1 MYISPASLPGTV
13 AELRSGQ
20 LDLLKYVNEICDRIE
35 VIEPHIQALIPEPDR
50 RSRLLKEA
58 EALQNMYPDSN
69 KRPPLYGVLVGVK
82 DIFRTKGF
90 PTRAGAQLP
99 PELFEGPEAE
109 CVKRLREAGAL
120 ILGKTVTTEFA
131 FFAPGPTRNPYNP
144 EHTPGG
150 SSSGSA
156 AAVAAGFCPLALGT
170 QTIGSVIR
178 PAAFCGIVGFK
189 PSYDRIPSEGLIYF
203 SPSLDHVGLFTQDV
217 EGMNLAASILCYDW
231 EPAAP
236 GEEIAKLP
244 VLGVPE
250 GSYLAQASE
259 EGLKA
264 FEAQLKMLVKGGY
277 EIKRVPAFENI
288 KEINL
293 LHRRMAFAELAQIHE
308 EWFARYE
315 DLYRP
320 QTKDA
325 ILTGKEV
332 EEEELKRAR
341 AGRLA
346 LREELE
352 ALMAEHGIDLW
363 LSPAAVGSAP
373 QGISATGDPIMNL
386 PWTYAGMPTIT
397 LPAGMSESNLP
408 LGLQF
413 TAPFMADERLLEWAK
428 GVEMVLR
435 RL

>member
-1 MYISPASLPGTV
+1 MYISPVTLAGTA
-13 AELRSGQ
+13 AELRSGR
-20 LDLLKYVNEICDRIE
+20 LDLLKYVNEICDYIE
-35 VIEPHIQALIPEPDR
+35 EVEPHIQALLPEPDR
-50 RSRLLKEA
+50 RGRLLKEA
-58 EALQNMYPDSN
+58 EALREKFPEYNQ
-69 KRPPLYGVLVGVK
+69 RPPLYGVLVGVK
-82 DIFRTKGF
+82 DIFRAKGF
-90 PTRAGAQLP
+90 PTRAGSQLP

-131 FFAPGPTRNPYNP
+131 FFAPGPTRNPYNL

-189 PSYDRIPSEGLIYF
+189 PSYDRIPSAGLVYF

-217 EGMNLAASILCYDW
+217 EGMNLAASILCDDW
-231 EPAAP
+231 TPAAP
-236 GEEIAKLP
+236 GEDTAKLP

-250 GSYLAQASE
+250 GPYLAQASE

-264 FEAQLKMLVKGGY
+264 FEAQLKMLDKAGY
-277 EIKRVPAFENI
+277 GIKRVPALENI

-293 LHRRMAFAELAQIHE
+293 KHRRMAFAELAQVHR

-315 DLYRP
+315 EFYRP

-325 ILTGKEV
+325 ILTGQEV
-332 EEEELKRAR
+332 EEKELQRAR
-341 AGRLA
+341 TGRLA

-352 ALMAEHGIDLW
+352 ASMAEHGIDLW
-363 LSPAAVGSAP
+363 VSPAAVGSAP
-373 QGISATGDPIMNL
+373 RGISATGDPIMNL
-386 PWTYAGMPTIT
+386 PWTYAGMPAIT
-397 LPAGMSESNLP
+397 LPAGMSENGLP

-413 TAPFMADERLLEWAK
+413 TTFYMADELLLQWAQGLETALK
-428 GVEMVLR
+428 TL
-435 RL
+435 